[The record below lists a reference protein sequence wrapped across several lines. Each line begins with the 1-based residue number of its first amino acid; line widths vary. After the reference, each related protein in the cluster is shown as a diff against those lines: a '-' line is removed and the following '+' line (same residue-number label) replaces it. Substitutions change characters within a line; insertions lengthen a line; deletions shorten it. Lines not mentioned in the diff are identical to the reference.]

1 LLLLEYVDGYSLTR
15 RDNPEYQVT
24 SHRYFDKTGR
34 SRMSQTN
41 FDIASLRTFVV
52 GMELGS
58 FAKAADR
65 VGRSTSAVSAQ
76 IKKLEEQSG
85 TPLLK
90 KAGRN
95 LALTEAGE
103 TLLRFARR
111 LVDLND
117 EAAVAMRGPDLEGW
131 VRLGLQEDFGEA
143 MLPDVLGRFAR
154 AHPKVRI
161 EARVARNTEL
171 LDRVDSNDL
180 DLALVW
186 GDAASSGRELP
197 LGDRHELIAEPAMC
211 WIGSSTLRW
220 NPDANEPL
228 PLVAFD
234 RACLF
239 FSAATTALDRANIR
253 WRVAF
258 TSPSLSGLWAAAA
271 AGLGLTVRTRYGL
284 PISVSALDHRIAG
297 LPALPSVPLSLVRSS
312 AKPTPPVE
320 LLASIIL
327 ESVRGS
333 PASIIRIAA

>member
-1 LLLLEYVDGYSLTR
+1 
-15 RDNPEYQVT
+15 
-24 SHRYFDKTGR
+24 
-34 SRMSQTN
+34 MSQTN
-41 FDIASLRTFVV
+41 FDVASLRTFVA

-85 TPLLK
+85 APLFK

-103 TLLRFARR
+103 TMLRFARR

-117 EAAVAMRGPDLEGW
+117 EAAVAVRGPDLEGW

-143 MLPDVLGRFAR
+143 MLPDVLGRFSR

-171 LDRVDSNDL
+171 LSRIDSNDL
-180 DLALVW
+180 DLALIWDDSVSL
-186 GDAASSGRELP
+186 AHELP
-197 LGDRHELIAEPAMC
+197 GSDRHEMIAEPGMC
-211 WIGSSTLRW
+211 WIGSSTLPW
-220 NPDANEPL
+220 SPDPAEPL

-239 FSAATTALDRANIR
+239 FSAATDALDRANIR

-284 PISVSALDHRIAG
+284 PASVSAFEGRDLG
-297 LPALPSVPLSLVRSS
+297 LPALPSLPLSLVRASVT
-312 AKPTPPVE
+312 PTPPVQQ
-320 LLASIIL
+320 LAALIL
-327 ESVRGS
+327 QSVRGDA
-333 PASIIRIAA
+333 ASLDRIAA

>member
-1 LLLLEYVDGYSLTR
+1 
-15 RDNPEYQVT
+15 
-24 SHRYFDKTGR
+24 
-34 SRMSQTN
+34 MSQTN
-41 FDIASLRTFVV
+41 FDVASLRTFVV

-85 TPLLK
+85 APLFK

-103 TLLRFARR
+103 TMLRFARR
-111 LVDLND
+111 LIDLND
-117 EAAVAMRGPDLEGW
+117 EAAVAVRGPDLEGW
-131 VRLGLQEDFGEA
+131 IRLGLQEDFGEV
-143 MLPDVLGRFAR
+143 MLPDVLGRFSR

-171 LDRVDSNDL
+171 LSRIDSNDL

-186 GDAASSGRELP
+186 DDSVSSGHELP
-197 LGDRHELIAEPAMC
+197 RGERHEMIAEPSMC
-211 WIGSSTLRW
+211 WIGSSALPW
-220 NPDANEPL
+220 HPDAAEPL

-239 FSAATTALDRANIR
+239 FSAATEALDRANIR

-284 PISVSALDHRIAG
+284 PASVSAFEGRDLG
-297 LPALPSVPLSLVRSS
+297 LPALPSLPLSLVR
-312 AKPTPPVE
+312 ATATPTPPVQQ
-320 LLASIIL
+320 LASLIL
-327 ESVRGS
+327 ESVRAGS
-333 PASIIRIAA
+333 ASLDRIAA

>member
-1 LLLLEYVDGYSLTR
+1 
-15 RDNPEYQVT
+15 
-24 SHRYFDKTGR
+24 
-34 SRMSQTN
+34 MSQTN
-41 FDIASLRTFVV
+41 FDVASLRTFVV

-85 TPLLK
+85 APLFK

-103 TLLRFARR
+103 TMLRFARR
-111 LVDLND
+111 LIDLND
-117 EAAVAMRGPDLEGW
+117 EAAVAVRGPDLEGW
-131 VRLGLQEDFGEA
+131 IRLGLQEDFGEV
-143 MLPDVLGRFAR
+143 MLPDVLGRFSR

-171 LDRVDSNDL
+171 LSRIDSNDL
-180 DLALVW
+180 DLALIW
-186 GDAASSGRELP
+186 DDAVSLAHELP
-197 LGDRHELIAEPAMC
+197 GSDRHEMIAEPGMC
-211 WIGSSTLRW
+211 WIGSSSLPW
-220 NPDANEPL
+220 NPDPAEPL

-239 FSAATTALDRANIR
+239 FSAATDALDRANIR

-284 PISVSALDHRIAG
+284 PASVSAFEGRDLG
-297 LPALPSVPLSLVRSS
+297 LPGLPSLPLSLVLAS
-312 AKPTPPVE
+312 ATPKPPVQQ
-320 LLASIIL
+320 LAALIL
-327 ESVRGS
+327 QSVRGGS
-333 PASIIRIAA
+333 ASLDRIAA

>member
-1 LLLLEYVDGYSLTR
+1 
-15 RDNPEYQVT
+15 
-24 SHRYFDKTGR
+24 
-34 SRMSQTN
+34 
-41 FDIASLRTFVV
+41 LRTFVV
-52 GMELGS
+52 GIELGS

-85 TPLLK
+85 APLFK

-103 TLLRFARR
+103 TMLRFARR

-131 VRLGLQEDFGEA
+131 IRLGLQEDFGEA
-143 MLPDVLGRFAR
+143 MLPDVLGRFSR

-171 LDRVDSNDL
+171 LERIDSNEL

-186 GDAASSGRELP
+186 GDAASSGRRP
-197 LGDRHELIAEPAMC
+197 RSGDRHELIAEPAMC
-211 WIGSSTLRW
+211 WIGSSTLPW
-220 NPDANEPL
+220 NPDMQEPL

-239 FSAATTALDRANIR
+239 FSAATAALDRANIR

-284 PISVSALDHRIAG
+284 PLSVAVLDARASG
-297 LPALPSVPLSLVRSS
+297 LPVLPSLPLSLVRAS
-312 AKPTPPVE
+312 ATATPPVQR
-320 LLASIIL
+320 LASIIL
-327 ESVRGS
+327 ESVRGGS
-333 PASIIRIAA
+333 VSLDRIAA

>member
-1 LLLLEYVDGYSLTR
+1 LARY
-15 RDNPEYQVT
+15 DNPEYQVI
-24 SHRYFDKTGR
+24 SHRYFDKAGR
-34 SRMSQTN
+34 LTMSQTN
-41 FDIASLRTFVV
+41 FDVASLRTFVV

-85 TPLLK
+85 APLFK

-103 TLLRFARR
+103 TMLRFARR

-131 VRLGLQEDFGEA
+131 IRLGLQEDFGEA
-143 MLPDVLGRFAR
+143 MLPDVLGRFSR

-161 EARVARNTEL
+161 EARVARNLEL
-171 LDRVDSNDL
+171 LERIDANEL

-186 GDAASSGRELP
+186 GDAASPGREPRSGGL
-197 LGDRHELIAEPAMC
+197 HELIAEPAMC
-211 WIGSSTLRW
+211 WIGSSTLPW
-220 NPDANEPL
+220 NPDMQESL

-271 AGLGLTVRTRYGL
+271 AGLGLTVRTRFGL
-284 PISVSALDHRIAG
+284 PGSVAAVDARACG
-297 LPALPSVPLSLVRSS
+297 LPVLPSLPLSLVRAS
-312 AKPTPPVE
+312 ATGSPPVQRLE
-320 LLASIIL
+320 SIIL
-327 ESVRGS
+327 ESVRG
-333 PASIIRIAA
+333 R

>member
-1 LLLLEYVDGYSLTR
+1 
-15 RDNPEYQVT
+15 
-24 SHRYFDKTGR
+24 
-34 SRMSQTN
+34 MSQTN
-41 FDIASLRTFVV
+41 FDVASLRTFVA

-85 TPLLK
+85 APLFK

-103 TLLRFARR
+103 TMLRFARR

-117 EAAVAMRGPDLEGW
+117 EAAVAVRGPDLEGW

-143 MLPDVLGRFAR
+143 MLPDVLGRFSR

-171 LDRVDSNDL
+171 LSRIDSNDL
-180 DLALVW
+180 DLALIWDDSVSL
-186 GDAASSGRELP
+186 AHELP
-197 LGDRHELIAEPAMC
+197 GSDRHEIIAEPGMC
-211 WIGSSTLRW
+211 WIGSSTLPW
-220 NPDANEPL
+220 KPDPAEPL

-239 FSAATTALDRANIR
+239 FSAATDALDRANIR

-284 PISVSALDHRIAG
+284 PASVSAFEGRDLG
-297 LPALPSVPLSLVRSS
+297 LPALPSLPLSLVRASLT
-312 AKPTPPVE
+312 PTPPVQQ
-320 LLASIIL
+320 LAALIL
-327 ESVRGS
+327 QSVRGDA
-333 PASIIRIAA
+333 ASLDRIAA

>member
-1 LLLLEYVDGYSLTR
+1 
-15 RDNPEYQVT
+15 
-24 SHRYFDKTGR
+24 
-34 SRMSQTN
+34 MSQTN
-41 FDIASLRTFVV
+41 LDIASLRTFVV

-85 TPLLK
+85 APLFK

-103 TLLRFARR
+103 TMLRFARR

-117 EAAVAMRGPDLEGW
+117 ETAVAMRGPDLEGW
-131 VRLGLQEDFGEA
+131 IRLGLQEDFGEV

-171 LDRVDSNDL
+171 LERIDSNEL

-186 GDAASSGRELP
+186 GDAAAAGREP
-197 LGDRHELIAEPAMC
+197 RTGDRHELIAQPSMC
-211 WIGSSTLRW
+211 WIGSSTLPW
-220 NPDANEPL
+220 NPDADEPL

-239 FSAATTALDRANIR
+239 FSEATAALDRANIR

-284 PISVSALDHRIAG
+284 PSSVTALDARANG
-297 LPALPSVPLSLVRSS
+297 LPALPSVPLALVRAS
-312 AKPTPPVE
+312 ATATPQVE
-320 LLASIIL
+320 RLASIIL
-327 ESVRGS
+327 DSVRGGS
-333 PASIIRIAA
+333 ASFDRIAA